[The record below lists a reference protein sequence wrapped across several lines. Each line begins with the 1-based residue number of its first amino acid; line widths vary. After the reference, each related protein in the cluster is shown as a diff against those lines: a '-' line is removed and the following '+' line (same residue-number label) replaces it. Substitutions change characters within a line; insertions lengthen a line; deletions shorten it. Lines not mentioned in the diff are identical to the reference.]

1 MSKEVMK
8 CKEAFNG
15 KALRE
20 PPLGKDDRIS
30 NIQNFN
36 MKLAIALLCF
46 MIVVSAK
53 KETPVT
59 LCGRQLANARL
70 LVCFGEF
77 VDKRTS
83 PESIFAALADGDKWL
98 DGYMWS
104 GRRGALS
111 ADWSRYKR
119 DGLADECC
127 LKPCTTD
134 VILNYC

>member
-1 MSKEVMK
+1 M
-8 CKEAFNG
+8 
-15 KALRE
+15 
-20 PPLGKDDRIS
+20 
-30 NIQNFN
+30 NFN
-36 MKLAIALLCF
+36 MKLATLLLCF
-46 MIVVSAK
+46 MTVVRGERGGRGE

-77 VDKRTS
+77 VEKRTS

-98 DGYMWS
+98 DSYMWS